1 MDPIDLGL
9 LIIRSWVGLV
19 IVLHGVNHAR
29 RLNGTANWFE
39 SIGFRSARLQAINSA
54 VVEIGAGSLL
64 ILGLGTALAAAG
76 IFATMFVAFWTV
88 HRTNGF
94 FIFRPGEGY
103 EYVVTL
109 GLVALGIAITGPG
122 AASIDAA
129 FDIADVLDGGIG
141 ALIVGGGLI
150 GALALLTIYW
160 KPEETS

>member
-1 MDPIDLGL
+1 MDSIDTGL
-9 LIIRSWVGLV
+9 LIIRFWAGLV

-29 RLNGTANWFE
+29 SLDGTANWFE

-64 ILGLGTALAAAG
+64 ILGLGTSLAAAG

-122 AASIDAA
+122 SASLDAVL
-129 FDIADVLDGGIG
+129 DIADAFDGWVG
-141 ALIVGGGLI
+141 ALIVAVGLVGGVGT
-150 GALALLTIYW
+150 LAFYW
-160 KPEETS
+160 RSETTS